1 LKRKKPL
8 VSRKGLERG
17 VFLRVNA
24 PIKKKTRLT
33 AKKLLSPRSKKT
45 KEIYKKRFVFV
56 ASFLE
61 KNPRC
66 QAQWD
71 DFCSGKSVDVHEVL
85 PRGVGG
91 AIVSEDLEQFMAVCR
106 YCHTMITDN
115 PAEAH
120 RRGFRKWSWE
130 K

>member
-1 LKRKKPL
+1 MRTNTPLKQKTGLTTKK
-8 VSRKGLERG
+8 S
-17 VFLRVNA
+17 
-24 PIKKKTRLT
+24 
-33 AKKLLSPRSKKT
+33 LSPRSKKT
-45 KEIYKKRFVFV
+45 KELYKERSSFV
-56 ASFLE
+56 AQFLDAH
-61 KNPRC
+61 RTC

-71 DFCSGKSVDVHEVL
+71 DNCSGRSVDVHEVL

-120 RRGFRKWSWE
+120 KRGFRKWSWE